1 MGTITD
7 KLIEKHR
14 HINIHGYDW
23 FTHLYEDNKHHLL
36 SRGFTV
42 ENTYFSGFWS
52 QGDGACFT
60 GVAHDM
66 AQFMRAEGLAEHFPL
81 TFALAQHGG
90 VSVRVG
96 HRDRYYHEYSVGY
109 DFYAA
114 TFADVHPGDHDEL
127 EPFFDVWDDC
137 VEAEREGFEEA
148 VKDAL
153 RAHMRSL
160 YRLLEEEY
168 DYLTSDDAV
177 RQALEDNDIC
187 DDEDDDLEQVDACPE
202 HANIS
207 L

>member
-1 MGTITD
+1 MGKITD

-14 HINIHGYDW
+14 HINVEGYDW
-23 FTHLYEDNKHHLL
+23 FTHLYEDNKHRLL

-42 ENTYFSGFWS
+42 ENTHFSGFWS

-60 GVAHDM
+60 GVVHDM
-66 AQFMRAEGLAEHFPL
+66 AQFMRAEDLAEHFPL
-81 TFALAQHGG
+81 TFALAKHDG
-90 VSVRVG
+90 VSARVG
-96 HRDRYYHEYSVGY
+96 HLGLYYHERSVDY

-114 TFADVHPGDHDEL
+114 TFADVHPGDHDALEL
-127 EPFFDVWDDC
+127 FFDVWDDV
-137 VEAEREGFEEA
+137 VEQERDGFEEA

-153 RAHMRSL
+153 RSHMRLL
-160 YRLLEEEY
+160 YDALEEEY

-177 RQALEDNDIC
+177 REALEANDIF
-187 DDEDDDLEQVDACPE
+187 DEEEDDLEQVDACPE